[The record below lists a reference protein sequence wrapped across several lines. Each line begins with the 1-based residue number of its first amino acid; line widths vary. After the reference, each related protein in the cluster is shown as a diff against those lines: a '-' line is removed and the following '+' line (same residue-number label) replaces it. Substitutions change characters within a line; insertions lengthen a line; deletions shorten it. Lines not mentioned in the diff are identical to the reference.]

1 MDASRTTRSVT
12 ATLDRMQVATSAV
25 IGERASK
32 ALFLL
37 AAVSVIAMLLFI
49 VVVLVQHSIAFFG
62 YEHVTLTEFLTSTH
76 WEPID
81 QDDLGWGIWPL
92 LTATLLIAFGATL
105 IGLPIGLATAI
116 YLAEYAHPRVR
127 ATLKPTLELLAG
139 IPSIVFGFFAIQ
151 AISPIWVDLT
161 TPGATL
167 YEFTGGAFYDLNGGP
182 ARVFNAMNAIVVVGI
197 MVIPI
202 IASLSEDAIRSVPR
216 HLREA
221 SLGVGA
227 TKWETTRKVVLPA
240 AISGITASVVL
251 AVARAI
257 GETMAVT
264 LAAGT
269 QANFVLNPF
278 ESVLTMTAYIAQ
290 TFGTEQPL
298 VGATFDSM
306 FAVGLALFTM
316 TLILNLVAQRFVKK
330 FREVETQ

>member
-1 MDASRTTRSVT
+1 
-12 ATLDRMQVATSAV
+12 
-25 IGERASK
+25 
-32 ALFLL
+32 
-37 AAVSVIAMLLFI
+37 MLLR
-49 VVVLVQHSIAFFG
+49 LQGSG
-62 YEHVTLTEFLTSTH
+62 TLSEHLGGNLFAAAKFEAEF
-76 WEPID
+76 
-81 QDDLGWGIWPL
+81 PL
-92 LTATLLIAFGATL
+92 
-105 IGLPIGLATAI
+105 GLP
-116 YLAEYAHPRVR
+116 AEF
-127 ATLKPTLELLAG
+127 G
-139 IPSIVFGFFAIQ
+139 I
-151 AISPIWVDLT
+151 
-161 TPGATL
+161 
-167 YEFTGGAFYDLNGGP
+167 TGGAFYNLNGGP

-269 QANFVLNPF
+269 QANFALNPF

-306 FAVGLALFTM
+306 FAVGLELFTM
-316 TLILNLVAQRFVKK
+316 TLILNLIAQRFVKR